1 MGGHQQDNAN
11 TCSQVS
17 QRLKFRVAK
26 IVEFFITIL
35 CGLVFV
41 LIDCN
46 FDWNSKIDKDANGI
60 DNIDD
65 SVIFDVLRI
74 FFWIGSSTQVVFH
87 WLLAR
92 QEHVDKLT
100 EICKCH
106 NPNIKKQRPESI
118 IKTSI
123 KLLFKKSKI
132 ADSQTVTQ
140 PTVSVCIMSL
150 FFRICWQLL
159 C

>member
-1 MGGHQQDNAN
+1 M
-11 TCSQVS
+11 
-17 QRLKFRVAK
+17 
-26 IVEFFITIL
+26 
-35 CGLVFV
+35 

-46 FDWNSKIDKDANGI
+46 FDWNSKIDKDAKNNYNHTHKFLRKQQLKTTKWYAKLLLTCWWYTNFLGIIWWYEVEKRLGTPGI

-74 FFWIGSSTQVVFH
+74 FFWIGASAQVVFH

-106 NPNIKKQRPESI
+106 NPNIKKQRPETI
-118 IKTSI
+118 IKTS
-123 KLLFKKSKI
+123 
-132 ADSQTVTQ
+132 
-140 PTVSVCIMSL
+140 
-150 FFRICWQLL
+150 
-159 C
+159 